1 MASAKRA
8 VRGVLTSRLFSELRL
23 SIVTVVTFLSLVDIL
38 RLCSV
43 HSKQDRGCHPGTS
56 EQRGIK
62 QQATR
67 GEGCKMGFEGSGTTT
82 RIQSSLDKSQKGQFR
97 KQKSRRRRTT
107 TYYHMRPAREKRK
120 EQRPWAKRWAYDL
133 GALRRRAST
142 GIGWRGEHGWRDV
155 RWKRAGTYDDYLV
168 VLHVLCGG

>member
-1 MASAKRA
+1 
-8 VRGVLTSRLFSELRL
+8 
-23 SIVTVVTFLSLVDIL
+23 
-38 RLCSV
+38 
-43 HSKQDRGCHPGTS
+43 
-56 EQRGIK
+56 
-62 QQATR
+62 
-67 GEGCKMGFEGSGTTT
+67 MGFEGSGTTT

-155 RWKRAGTYDDYLV
+155 RWKRAGEVKVDWPRNRRPAEVDDGWMDGWMDGWKDGLQNEADANERRV
-168 VLHVLCGG
+168 QRKEPGIPITSV